1 MKAAFYL
8 DNKTHSNIDYSNPQN
23 GNPGI
28 GGSQFIIWLISCSLS
43 EKYSDIEVFLLA
55 ENINNMP
62 ASMKCVQVDDV
73 KDAVRKAAELNIDV
87 FVCRGPF
94 LDRSFYDELRKYRM
108 KTIIWSHN
116 YEYHSQIKYMDNC
129 KLVARNVCVG
139 REQYERLRD
148 TRLYNKSTYI
158 YNTINFSQYNSIPRK
173 NSKKI
178 CYIGSLYRVKGFG
191 HLARIWPEIEKRIP
205 GAELVVL
212 GSGRLYDKK
221 AKQGKYGL
229 AEAEFERE
237 FMKYLTDKDGNIKSN
252 VHFLGVVGGQKKLDI
267 MSGASVG
274 VVNPTGKGET
284 YCIGAVEFEALEVPV
299 VSVRRYALLDTVN
312 DGKTGLLF
320 RTDKEF
326 VEDIVKLLNDDELNI
341 QMGKYGRQWVN
352 DKFDIG
358 RILKQWHDLLTDV
371 YNDIPAAVSYEYHNP
386 GNNLKWLRELNRR
399 VKTVLPFMPSIIWYE
414 SLPHMILKALRG
426 LKKRGK

>member
-8 DNKTHSNIDYSNPQN
+8 DNKTHGNIDYSDPQK

-28 GGSQFIIWLISCSLS
+28 GGSQFIIWLVSCSLS
-43 EKYSDIEVFLLA
+43 EQYSDIEVYLLA

-62 ASMKCVQVDDV
+62 AGMKCVQVSDV
-73 KDAVRKAAELNIDV
+73 NDAVAKAAEIKADV

-94 LDRSFYDELRKYRM
+94 LDKSFYDEVNRYGI

-116 YEYHSQIKYMDNC
+116 YEYHTQIKYMESC
-129 KLVARNVCVG
+129 KLIAKNVCVG

-148 TRLYNKSTYI
+148 TGLYKKSTYI
-158 YNTINFSQYNSIPRK
+158 YNTINFPQYNAVSRK
-173 NSKKI
+173 TSKKI

-191 HLARIWPEIEKRIP
+191 RLARVWPEIEKRIP
-205 GAELVVL
+205 DAELVVL

-221 AKQGKYGL
+221 AKQGRYGL

-237 FMKYLTDKDGNIKSN
+237 FMRYLTDKDGNIKSN
-252 VHFLGVVGGQKKLDI
+252 VHFMGVVGGQKKLDI
-267 MSGASVG
+267 MSEAAVG

-284 YCIGAVEFEALEVPV
+284 YCIGAVEFQALEVPV
-299 VSVRRYALLDTVN
+299 VTVRRYALLDTVN

-320 RTDKEF
+320 SSDREF
-326 VEDIVKLLNDDELNI
+326 VDNVVRLAGDEGLNR
-341 QMGKYGRQWVN
+341 QMGQYGRQWVN
-352 DKFDIG
+352 EKFELG
-358 RILKQWHDLLTDV
+358 KILRQWHDVLIDV
-371 YNDIPAAVSYEYHNP
+371 YNDTPAHVSYEYHNK

-399 VKTVLPFMPSIIWYE
+399 VKKVLPFMPSIIWYE
-414 SLPHMILKALRG
+414 SLPHMVLKKLRG
-426 LKKRGK
+426 SKKRGK